1 MGKGLT
7 FFVNAYKTMN
17 IVKRCSS
24 NYNDEKE
31 VVVLVVTQA
40 HKVENPLCFCFS
52 SSHTFSSSLPHDACD
67 HVCGVYAHG
76 VRVCECHVYVRA
88 RGDSHE
94 DARLD
99 LHYFQSARFRASH
112 TSLQLQGPLHQI
124 SRLEFQEQLYVLC
137 VPLRESVCFLQQ
149 R

>member
-1 MGKGLT
+1 MRSSDFAGPNRLAIEQLVASTGSIYATSMSGDSSRGKRLT

-40 HKVENPLCFCFS
+40 HKVENPLCFCFF

-76 VRVCECHVYVRA
+76 VRVCDCHVYVRA
-88 RGDSHE
+88 RGGAHE
-94 DARLD
+94 DDR
-99 LHYFQSARFRASH
+99 
-112 TSLQLQGPLHQI
+112 
-124 SRLEFQEQLYVLC
+124 
-137 VPLRESVCFLQQ
+137 
-149 R
+149 